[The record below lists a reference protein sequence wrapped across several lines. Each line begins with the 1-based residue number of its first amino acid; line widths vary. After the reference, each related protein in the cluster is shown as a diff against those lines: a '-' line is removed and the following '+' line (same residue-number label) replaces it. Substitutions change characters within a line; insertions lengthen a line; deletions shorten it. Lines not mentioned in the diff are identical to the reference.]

1 MQAVSSANRDVKQSM
16 LSGRSFISIM
26 KRSGP
31 RIVPCGIPHWS
42 VNGSERVS
50 RYEVE
55 WLLSLR

>member
-31 RIVPCGIPHWS
+31 KIVEYRIGVLMAQK
-42 VNGSERVS
+42 E
-50 RYEVE
+50 YQDMK
-55 WLLSLR
+55 LSDSCH